1 MGAREVTTPAKQ
13 AAEILRL
20 KDALQRAEWR
30 IGTLEKELKARE
42 RQKPQPR
49 ARLKP
54 PAGWKGLLHELDS
67 RNSEMRRL
75 ERIRKERETR

>member
-1 MGAREVTTPAKQ
+1 MTTPAKQ
-13 AAEILRL
+13 ASEILRL

-30 IGTLEKELKARE
+30 IGTLERELKERQ

-54 PAGWKGLLHELDS
+54 PTGWKGLLHEFDS
-67 RNSEMRRL
+67 RNSELRRL
-75 ERIRKERETR
+75 ERIRKENENR